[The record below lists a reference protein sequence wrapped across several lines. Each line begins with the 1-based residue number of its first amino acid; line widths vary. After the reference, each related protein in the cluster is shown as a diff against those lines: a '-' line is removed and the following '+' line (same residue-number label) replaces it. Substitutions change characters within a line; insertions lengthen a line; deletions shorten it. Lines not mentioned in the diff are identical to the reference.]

1 VPKISA
7 VIPSYNH
14 EKFIDEAI
22 RSVTDQTM
30 QDWELV
36 IVDDFSLDGSRK
48 IIEEWAKKED
58 RIKTLYHDKNEGIAK
73 TCDDGIAKASGKYI
87 ALMASDD
94 MWRKDA
100 FQIILNTLEES
111 KCEVA
116 LVDGELID
124 AEGRKKGVRF
134 SNLHRKPSKFKG
146 NFFKDLI
153 KGNFVCTGVFKKEII
168 NKYDIRHNSELK
180 RLDDWLF
187 WLDLSF
193 FCNFVYIDK
202 PLYYYRVHGS
212 NSSLDQEMAKDSLKV
227 YDIILQKYWSKLHNN
242 DKTMLLRSRAI
253 NCLKQNH
260 IQKCRESLL
269 QSLKVNPL
277 RVKTLLLLF
286 LTYMPNSLW
295 IYTKY
300 RGIRNVHPLR
310 RP

>member
-1 VPKISA
+1 MPKISA
-7 VIPSYNH
+7 VMPSYNH
-14 EKFIDEAI
+14 ERFIDEAI
-22 RSVTDQTM
+22 RSVINQTV

-36 IVDDFSLDGSRK
+36 IVDDFSLDRSRQ

-73 TCDDGIAKASGKYI
+73 TCDDGIAKASGEYV

-100 FQIILNTLEES
+100 FQVILNALEES

-116 LVDGELID
+116 LVDSELID
-124 AEGRKKGVRF
+124 AEGKKKGVRF
-134 SNLHRKPSKFKG
+134 SALHRKPSKLKG

-193 FCNFVYIDK
+193 FCNFIYIDE

-212 NSSLDQEMAKDSLKV
+212 NSSLDPEMAEDGLKV
-227 YDIILQKYWSKLHNN
+227 YDVILRKYGSKL
-242 DKTMLLRSRAI
+242 DDYAKSVLLKNKALSY
-253 NCLKQNH
+253 LKQA
-260 IQKCRESLL
+260 QPSRFREYLL
-269 QSLKVNPL
+269 QSLKFNPL
-277 RVKTLLLLF
+277 HVKSLLLLF
-286 LTYMPNSLW
+286 LSYMPNSLW
-295 IYTKY
+295 LYTKY
-300 RGIRNVHPLR
+300 RDVRNIRR
-310 RP
+310 KI